1 MYLGR
6 ESIALQRGLNY
17 INISN
22 LILTINMRQVLTF
35 SFLQSKEIE
44 VYRLK
49 TLHMVKMK
57 VVQHCFKKCL

>member
-6 ESIALQRGLNY
+6 ESIAFQRGLNY

-22 LILTINMRQVLTF
+22 LILTINMTQVLTF
-35 SFLQSKEIE
+35 SFLQIKETE

-49 TLHMVKMK
+49 TLHKVKMK
-57 VVQHCFKKCL
+57 NGTALF

>member
-35 SFLQSKEIE
+35 SFLQIKEIE

-49 TLHMVKMK
+49 TLHKVKMK
-57 VVQHCFKKCL
+57 MVQHCFEKCL

>member
-6 ESIALQRGLNY
+6 ESIAFQRSLNY

-35 SFLQSKEIE
+35 SFLQIKEIE
-44 VYRLK
+44 VCQNENGIAL
-49 TLHMVKMK
+49 
-57 VVQHCFKKCL
+57 F